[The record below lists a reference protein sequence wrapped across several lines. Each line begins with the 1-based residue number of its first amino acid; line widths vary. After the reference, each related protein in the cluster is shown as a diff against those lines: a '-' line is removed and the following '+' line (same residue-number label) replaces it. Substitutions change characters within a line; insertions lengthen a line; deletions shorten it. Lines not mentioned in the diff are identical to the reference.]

1 MSCRFF
7 NKITEPNMT
16 NYIPFAVENLE
27 EVKTEVN
34 SYMLNSLG
42 ILSDSDLTNAV
53 LENNVRVMMYK
64 GIPLYAMSAISPN
77 LNSLVEQLK
86 AKYGE
91 VVDQTIW
98 VGVSNSLTPILSSTD
113 RKFNF
118 VIPCRI
124 PANFKIQFYN
134 YTGTTS
140 ASSSSNDGI
149 NFASFN
155 LPNDPSLLVHN
166 ETITSPGPGWMR
178 VDHFHGVS
186 NWSSDIFL
194 YITFMFENQDL
205 IESELFGQ

>member
-1 MSCRFF
+1 
-7 NKITEPNMT
+7 MT
-16 NYIPFAVENLE
+16 NYVPFAVENLE
-27 EVKTEVN
+27 EIKTEVN
-34 SYMLNSLG
+34 TFILNFLG
-42 ILSDSDLTNAV
+42 IQTDSELTDAV

-64 GIPLYAMSAISPN
+64 GIPVYAMPAISPN
-77 LNSLVEQLK
+77 LNSLIEQLT

-91 VVDQTIW
+91 IIDQTIW
-98 VGVSNSLTPILSSTD
+98 VGVSNSLTPIMSSTD

-118 VIPCRI
+118 IIPCRI

-166 ETITSPGPGWMR
+166 EIG
-178 VDHFHGVS
+178 
-186 NWSSDIFL
+186 L
-194 YITFMFENQDL
+194 
-205 IESELFGQ
+205 